1 MKNWRKK
8 GAIIGS
14 IGCIEFVI
22 FSTIAMFF
30 YGGGTSWNKSAEGYT
45 FWHNVLSDLGRTVSY
60 SGLPNNVSSPM
71 FNLALSFFGICIIVI
86 YLSMG
91 KDFLRPYWL
100 MLAIL
105 IGGIISGT
113 GVVIIGFAPDDV
125 LPDYHMLGVWMWA
138 LPLFSVLLLFIIN
151 AVINRI
157 YDNYFFLTCT
167 LAAVLFIHIGQ
178 GITGLWSPIVAA
190 TQKIVVYF
198 NIIWYLWICRKIS
211 TQEITIIS

>member
-1 MKNWRKK
+1 
-8 GAIIGS
+8 
-14 IGCIEFVI
+14 
-22 FSTIAMFF
+22 MFF

>member
-1 MKNWRKK
+1 
-8 GAIIGS
+8 
-14 IGCIEFVI
+14 
-22 FSTIAMFF
+22 MFF

-100 MLAIL
+100 MLVIL

-125 LPDYHMLGVWMWA
+125 LSDYHMLGVWMWA

>member
-1 MKNWRKK
+1 
-8 GAIIGS
+8 
-14 IGCIEFVI
+14 
-22 FSTIAMFF
+22 
-30 YGGGTSWNKSAEGYT
+30 
-45 FWHNVLSDLGRTVSY
+45 
-60 SGLPNNVSSPM
+60 
-71 FNLALSFFGICIIVI
+71 
-86 YLSMG
+86 MG

>member
-1 MKNWRKK
+1 MKNWRRT

-14 IGCIEFVI
+14 IGCIEFVL

-60 SGLPNNVSSPM
+60 SGVPNTVSSPM
-71 FNLALSFFGICIIVI
+71 FNIALSFFGICIIVI

-91 KDFLRPYWL
+91 KNFLRSYWL
-100 MLAIL
+100 MLLIL

-113 GVVIIGFAPDDV
+113 GTVIIGFTPDDK
-125 LPDYHMLGVWMWA
+125 LSDYHMLGVWMWA
-138 LPLFSVLLLFIIN
+138 LPLFSVLLLFIIYG
-151 AVINRI
+151 VINGI
-157 YDNYFFLTCT
+157 YDNFLFITCA
-167 LAAVLFIHIGQ
+167 LAIALFIHIGQ
-178 GITGLWSPIVAA
+178 GVTGLWSPIVAA
-190 TQKIVVYF
+190 TQKIVVYL

-211 TQEITIIS
+211 AQEVTTFS

>member
-1 MKNWRKK
+1 
-8 GAIIGS
+8 
-14 IGCIEFVI
+14 
-22 FSTIAMFF
+22 MFF

-45 FWHNVLSDLGRTVSY
+45 FWHNVLSDLGRTISY

>member
-60 SGLPNNVSSPM
+60 SGLPNNISSPM

-138 LPLFSVLLLFIIN
+138 LPLFAVLFLFIIN

-157 YDNYFFLTCT
+157 YDNFFFLTST

-178 GITGLWSPIVAA
+178 GVTGLWSPIVAA

-211 TQEITIIS
+211 AQEITIIS

>member
-1 MKNWRKK
+1 VKNWRKK

>member
-1 MKNWRKK
+1 
-8 GAIIGS
+8 
-14 IGCIEFVI
+14 
-22 FSTIAMFF
+22 MFF

-100 MLAIL
+100 MLVIL

>member
-1 MKNWRKK
+1 
-8 GAIIGS
+8 
-14 IGCIEFVI
+14 
-22 FSTIAMFF
+22 MFF

-138 LPLFSVLLLFIIN
+138 LPLFAVFLLFIIN

-157 YDNYFFLTCT
+157 YDNFFFITCT
-167 LAAVLFIHIGQ
+167 LTAVLFIHIGQ

-190 TQKIVVYF
+190 TQKIVVYL

>member
-1 MKNWRKK
+1 
-8 GAIIGS
+8 
-14 IGCIEFVI
+14 
-22 FSTIAMFF
+22 MFF

-125 LPDYHMLGVWMWA
+125 LSDYHMLGVWMWA
-138 LPLFSVLLLFIIN
+138 LPLFAVLFIFIIN

-157 YDNYFFLTCT
+157 YDNFFFLTCT

-178 GITGLWSPIVAA
+178 GVIGLWSPIVAA
-190 TQKIVVYF
+190 TQKIVVYL

>member
-1 MKNWRKK
+1 VINWRKK

-198 NIIWYLWICRKIS
+198 NIIWYLWICRKILA
-211 TQEITIIS
+211 QEITIIS

>member
-1 MKNWRKK
+1 
-8 GAIIGS
+8 
-14 IGCIEFVI
+14 
-22 FSTIAMFF
+22 MFF

-100 MLAIL
+100 MLVIL

-125 LPDYHMLGVWMWA
+125 LSDYHMLGVWMWA
-138 LPLFSVLLLFIIN
+138 LPLFAVLLLFIIN

-157 YDNYFFLTCT
+157 YDNFFFITCT

-178 GITGLWSPIVAA
+178 GVTGLWSPIVAA
-190 TQKIVVYF
+190 TQKIVVYL

-211 TQEITIIS
+211 TQEITI

>member
-1 MKNWRKK
+1 MINWRKK

-138 LPLFSVLLLFIIN
+138 LPLFAVFLFFIIN

>member
-1 MKNWRKK
+1 
-8 GAIIGS
+8 
-14 IGCIEFVI
+14 
-22 FSTIAMFF
+22 
-30 YGGGTSWNKSAEGYT
+30 
-45 FWHNVLSDLGRTVSY
+45 
-60 SGLPNNVSSPM
+60 
-71 FNLALSFFGICIIVI
+71 
-86 YLSMG
+86 MG
-91 KDFLRPYWL
+91 KKFLRPYWL
-100 MLAIL
+100 LLIIL

-113 GVVIIGFAPDDV
+113 GIVIIGFAPDDV

-138 LPLFSVLLLFIIN
+138 LSLFTVLLLFIIN

-178 GITGLWSPIVAA
+178 GVTGLWSPIVAA
-190 TQKIVVYF
+190 TQKIVVYL

>member
-100 MLAIL
+100 MLVIL

-125 LPDYHMLGVWMWA
+125 LSDYHMLGVWMWA
-138 LPLFSVLLLFIIN
+138 LPLFAVLLFFIIN

-157 YDNYFFLTCT
+157 YDKFFFLTCT

-178 GITGLWSPIVAA
+178 GVIGLWSPIVAA